1 MVQAAMAK
9 TKAARTLARPRT
21 FACVRPPTV
30 FAQPKPSS
38 MRLRSRCPR
47 V

>member
-1 MVQAAMAK
+1 MK
-9 TKAARTLARPRT
+9 TVGGLAQVK
-21 FACVRPPTV
+21 VRGLDKVRAV
-30 FAQPKPSS
+30 FIQPKPSS